1 MVKAKK
7 TYKNGGKITPKTT
20 ATAKG
25 GSVDGMAR
33 KNFMKARGKAAEHM
47 RGTAQMAGKDD
58 KPAKSLEKREYK
70 KGGKIVAQGAD
81 KKDVRREKKQER
93 KEAKAVKREKRAGDR
108 NFKRDVK
115 SGKLKKVSD
124 EKSKTRTIGNRTVIK
139 QKNKSDDGVRSTRKT
154 VYGGNQAQRLVT
166 KEKQRTN
173 RKGKKA
179 GMISFKEKEVDR
191 KDFSVRRKTKGITP
205 NSGS

>member
-70 KGGKIVAQGAD
+70 KGGKVVAPGAD
-81 KKDVRREKKQER
+81 KKDVRREKKQDR
-93 KEAKAVKREKRAGDR
+93 KKKREDRASARAVKKAKRVGDR

-115 SGKLKKVSD
+115 SGKLKKV
-124 EKSKTRTIGNRTVIK
+124 
-139 QKNKSDDGVRSTRKT
+139 
-154 VYGGNQAQRLVT
+154 GG
-166 KEKQRTN
+166 
-173 RKGKKA
+173 
-179 GMISFKEKEVDR
+179 
-191 KDFSVRRKTKGITP
+191 GITP
-205 NSGS
+205 NLES